1 MISTAELVVG
11 FNNLLSDLRMK
22 TNASRTTLRLED
34 AGRGFQIDGV
44 VAESF
49 APGIKPN
56 VAETSLQ
63 QRNSLTAEYLRQHRQ
78 VLVQNDCLNASLQ
91 FPDELMRIYGTKA
104 QMIAPIV
111 RPDEMVVGWIAV
123 HHDESARQWTRED
136 VVALEA
142 AVDAT
147 QKAMD
152 TIAATGPGNSSE
164 VQTEVPAPE
173 APIDSARLH
182 ATKKV
187 PEPDSMGG

>member
-1 MISTAELVVG
+1 MTSTAELVAK
-11 FNNLLSDLRMK
+11 FNSLLADLRAK

-34 AGRGFQIDGV
+34 AERGFQIEDV
-44 VAESF
+44 VAESL
-49 APGIKPN
+49 APGMKPN
-56 VAETSLQ
+56 VAEASRQQHNLQ
-63 QRNSLTAEYLRQHRQ
+63 TAEYLRQHRQ
-78 VLVQNDCLNASLQ
+78 LLVQNDSVNATLQ
-91 FPDELMRIYGTKA
+91 FPEELRRIYGTEA

-111 RPDEMVVGWIAV
+111 SADKMVGWIAV
-123 HHDESARQWTRED
+123 HNDEVTRQWTPEA

-142 AVDAT
+142 AVVAT
-147 QKAMD
+147 QKTMD
-152 TIAATGPGNSSE
+152 AIAATGPENSSG